1 MDVVLRLLVKEPT
14 FISELSAKNE
24 IQLLDMKEEIH
35 VKISNVFRLATA
47 QLAEYDDLKD
57 LWYIKIREIYLI
69 IWLFLK

>member
-35 VKISNVFRLATA
+35 VKISNVFRLSTA

>member
-35 VKISNVFRLATA
+35 VKISNVFRLSTA

-57 LWYIKIREIYLI
+57 L
-69 IWLFLK
+69 